1 MRPPKGFPPMLRTT
15 ALVANFP
22 GLLDKLYSLVSL
34 QDIVSTW
41 KNPSISHAMLDV
53 CSRLC
58 LLALVCQEEL
68 WARERERER
77 GRDPGSIGP

>member
-68 WARERERER
+68 WARERER